1 MFSPIQKVFSDI
13 SVPCLVF
20 TAVIFGKDAYYY
32 NKSFQY
38 VTSEWLRSFP
48 MPIIFPVCSFI
59 NLILSIITVVIIGHK
74 FPLPGLLD
82 LFYSNISC
90 RSKFYRSCIQ
100 VIMIFSISSF
110 AVLLTFHFA
119 WVVLA
124 FSAYPIRCIA
134 SQAFILPFIS
144 ITLAI
149 YFAIDYVASS
159 PRLILNMKYKLK
171 RIVFTLVIAFLMV
184 PFIIA
189 LLGVLYYYSQVLIE
203 VNDSESSPVKTIIGG
218 LVPTVVTAFV
228 AWTGKNAVKAYIEVN
243 KDAEPF
249 DTHSNV
255 TMKEDS
261 GVEQLE
267 LRRYKT
273 DDEEATDNDHLLRQ
287 RTNVHE
293 DDEELL
299 SLAED

>member
-1 MFSPIQKVFSDI
+1 M
-13 SVPCLVF
+13 
-20 TAVIFGKDAYYY
+20 
-32 NKSFQY
+32 
-38 VTSEWLRSFP
+38 
-48 MPIIFPVCSFI
+48 
-59 NLILSIITVVIIGHK
+59 
-74 FPLPGLLD
+74 
-82 LFYSNISC
+82 
-90 RSKFYRSCIQ
+90 
-100 VIMIFSISSF
+100 
-110 AVLLTFHFA
+110 
-119 WVVLA
+119 
-124 FSAYPIRCIA
+124 
-134 SQAFILPFIS
+134 
-144 ITLAI
+144 
-149 YFAIDYVASS
+149 ASS

-171 RIVFTLVIAFLMV
+171 RIVFTLVIALLMV

-249 DTHSNV
+249 DKHSNI

-267 LRRYKT
+267 LMRYET
-273 DDEEATDNDHLLRQ
+273 DDEEATDNDPLLRQ
-287 RTNVHE
+287 RTNVHQ

-299 SLAED
+299 SLVED